1 MNRIELYNLVWAK
14 PLAVI
19 EREKNIKAY
28 DIKKACVK
36 YKIPIPE
43 NGHWTKFKHNKQQP
57 TPKLIPI
64 EDKAL
69 SDSDNVFQ
77 LQDKD
82 ISPLKKINLK
92 KAEIENDKRLNLV
105 VKQNQKSFDSDV
117 QLLIND
123 FKNRD
128 KYWHRDGGTIYS
140 SSHLFPISVAESNLK
155 RTFSILDTLFKA
167 LKIRGHKVQIN
178 HSHTLII
185 SDEPIHLRLR
195 EKRVRYVKEHY
206 SYGDYHG
213 FKPTGILYF
222 IVGGSYGD
230 VFLSDS
236 ENVKIES
243 KISHL
248 IAQLEILAEKKAVE
262 RIERDEWHRVYE
274 LKKEEEERQKK
285 LIALEK
291 QKIEELF
298 IHSDNWVKA
307 NNLRN
312 YIHALEQNAIQT
324 NTLTEEVQEYIK
336 WAKIQADSLD
346 PLISFK

>member
-1 MNRIELYNLVWAK
+1 LKRIELYNLVWSK
-14 PLAVI
+14 PLTTI
-19 EREKNIKAY
+19 EQELNVKIQ
-28 DIKKACVK
+28 DIKNACVK
-36 YKIPIPE
+36 YLIPLPE
-43 NGHWTKFKHNKQQP
+43 NGHWSKLKHNKQQP
-57 TPKLIPI
+57 TPKLTTL

-69 SDSDNVFQ
+69 SDSDNVFE
-77 LQDKD
+77 LQNKD
-82 ISPLKKINLK
+82 ISPLKRINLK
-92 KAEIENDKRLNLV
+92 KAEIENDKRLNLI

-128 KYWHRDGGTIYS
+128 NRWHRDEGTIYS

-155 RTFSILDTLFKA
+155 RTFNILDTLFKA

-222 IVGGSYGD
+222 IVGGTYGD

-262 RIERDEWHRVYE
+262 RIERDEWHRKYQLE
-274 LKKEEEERQKK
+274 REEEERQKK
-285 LIALEK
+285 LLALEK
-291 QKIEELF
+291 QKVEELF
-298 IHSDNWVKA
+298 VNSENWVKST
-307 NNLRN
+307 NLRN

-324 NTLTEEVQEYIK
+324 NSFTKEVEDYIQWATL
-336 WAKIQADSLD
+336 QADKLD
-346 PLISFK
+346 PLK